1 MFIEA
6 LRFIICSSIEAFAG
20 LALMVAVFR
29 ISPTRYIWPVS
40 FLLLVVNLV
49 SYLLRA
55 EQLSYIAPALIT
67 VLYVLIIT
75 TIIRI
80 PVLWAAIMSAIG
92 MLIYTLLQAGVIL
105 ILYGSF
111 DTSMQYSIK
120 GSIVQIVTSVIAL
133 GIVWCLLRFRIG
145 FIADFDRL
153 RFKFEHIA
161 VLIFITSALVVL
173 SLLMYLNNLY
183 YVIIFMSLLAVVLLY
198 YAFRK
203 EAEYD

>member
-6 LRFIICSSIEAFAG
+6 FRFIICSSIEAFAG
-20 LALMVAVFR
+20 LALMVSVFR
-29 ISPTRYIWPVS
+29 ISPAKYVWPVS

-67 VLYVLIIT
+67 VLYVLVIT
-75 TIIRI
+75 IIIRI
-80 PVLWAAIMSAIG
+80 PVLWAAIMAAIG

-105 ILYGSF
+105 TLYGSF
-111 DTSMQYSIK
+111 DTSMQYSVK
-120 GSIVQIVTSVIAL
+120 GSIVQLVTSAIAL
-133 GIVWCLLRFRIG
+133 GIVWFLLRFRIG
-145 FIADFDRL
+145 FIADFEKL
-153 RFKFEHIA
+153 RFKFEHVAI
-161 VLIFITSALVVL
+161 LIFITSALIVL
-173 SLLMYLNNLY
+173 SLLMYVNNLY